1 MENKY
6 HATLILADGT
16 KDEKHLPQ
24 KPDLKTMQDWVG
36 GYIEVVGGRKEN
48 KNIMMII
55 NEEGRLNG
63 LDVNKEAT
71 TLFVDW
77 LRHEDR
83 VSPIENIVGV
93 VIVCNN
99 FELD

>member
-1 MENKY
+1 
-6 HATLILADGT
+6 
-16 KDEKHLPQ
+16 
-24 KPDLKTMQDWVG
+24 
-36 GYIEVVGGRKEN
+36 
-48 KNIMMII
+48 MII

-83 VSPIENIVGV
+83 VSPIENIVGD